1 MYIRASEL
9 HIAAIIGNKKN
20 NSTVTNVYSSVW
32 TAYHSENWER
42 KEKLVTCTI
51 NDLGNVL
58 LLDLYLNLNI
68 WLPSYMPIRPRDKGT
83 GLDSPSH
90 HKL

>member
-9 HIAAIIGNKKN
+9 HITAIIGNKKN
-20 NSTVTNVYSSVW
+20 NSTITNVYSSVW
-32 TAYHSENWER
+32 TAYRNKNREQ

-58 LLDLYLNLNI
+58 LLDLYLNVNI
-68 WLPSYMPIRPRDKGT
+68 WLPSYMPIRLRDKGT